1 LKKARSLNRTF
12 DSRTKKY
19 DNSSSFRASSPQRR
33 SLSSERSFNRNR
45 NKRYLED
52 NDQLYQSKRRKE
64 SLEKKKEMEAVDER
78 RVVFVGGFDDSMSEC
93 YLMKRFTK
101 FGAIENLKVFRRAK
115 DDGRESYAFIYF
127 IRKADANKAIEE
139 GNIGE
144 SHQLQLS
151 FGGRR
156 KFCKQRYRDLDDC
169 VDVDSDKSEEDDL
182 ATLLSRHRELQENC
196 ES

>member
-1 LKKARSLNRTF
+1 
-12 DSRTKKY
+12 
-19 DNSSSFRASSPQRR
+19 
-33 SLSSERSFNRNR
+33 
-45 NKRYLED
+45 
-52 NDQLYQSKRRKE
+52 
-64 SLEKKKEMEAVDER
+64 MEAVDER

-115 DDGRESYAFIYF
+115 EWVVVNRSISWWVDISIESVVIRFKFYRFIKFRTFLFQNDFTSNCKCIIYSDGRESYAFIYF

-156 KFCKQRYRDLDDC
+156 KFCKQRYRDLGLYLHHN
-169 VDVDSDKSEEDDL
+169 SKFPL
-182 ATLLSRHRELQENC
+182 P
-196 ES
+196 